1 MLFKFR
7 AEMPFRLIF
16 WSDFEDSDEKS
27 GHLDAQRG
35 KDVAWLAVF
44 VMICYLDWIIE
55 RKPEQSLS

>member
-1 MLFKFR
+1 
-7 AEMPFRLIF
+7 MPFRLIF